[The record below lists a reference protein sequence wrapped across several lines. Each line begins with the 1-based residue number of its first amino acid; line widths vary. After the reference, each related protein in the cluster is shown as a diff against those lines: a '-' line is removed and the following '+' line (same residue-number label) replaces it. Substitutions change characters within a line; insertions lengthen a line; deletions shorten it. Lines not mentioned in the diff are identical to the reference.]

1 MCWSVIAAAN
11 RTREMV
17 HFLLLVCVCV
27 CFLYSTMLCLQI
39 NAVCLHLDYFDR
51 VGTGTQGD

>member
-1 MCWSVIAAAN
+1 
-11 RTREMV
+11 MV
-17 HFLLLVCVCV
+17 HFLLLACVSV

-51 VGTGTQGD
+51 VGTGTRGD